1 MLSRSTE
8 MGWSLTAPVGSG
20 PAEEEGAPMREVQ
33 TPVEGSSRHHL
44 LLPVVVGVVFVMM
57 LVAGAMLG

>member
-1 MLSRSTE
+1 
-8 MGWSLTAPVGSG
+8 
-20 PAEEEGAPMREVQ
+20 MREVQ
-33 TPVEGSSRHHL
+33 TPVEGPASQHV

>member
-1 MLSRSTE
+1 MSPRSNQTGSWLAASVGLE
-8 MGWSLTAPVGSG
+8 PV
-20 PAEEEGAPMREVQ
+20 EEERAPMREVQ
-33 TPVEGSSRHHL
+33 TPVEASASQHV